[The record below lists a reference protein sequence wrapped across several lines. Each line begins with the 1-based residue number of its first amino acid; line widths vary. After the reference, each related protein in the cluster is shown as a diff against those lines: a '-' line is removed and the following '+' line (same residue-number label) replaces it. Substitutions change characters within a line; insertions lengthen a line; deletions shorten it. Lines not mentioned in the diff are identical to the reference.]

1 MESMI
6 LDSALKFKNRLTYK
20 LMKGQLHYIIYLF
33 VSLYTFIKTINIE
46 CLLCV
51 RLNIGMWK

>member
-1 MESMI
+1 MERMI
-6 LDSALKFKNRLTYK
+6 LDSTLKFKNRFTYK
-20 LMKGQLHYIIYLF
+20 LMKGQLHYIIQLF